1 MHLTNIERNMSITK
15 IFNIVC
21 WFNNIE
27 RQSLKKVK
35 KSTLTL

>member
-1 MHLTNIERNMSITK
+1 MHLTNIERNMSNTK

-35 KSTLTL
+35 KETSIL